1 MTFEIC
7 LYFCVVPLCG
17 DLLSYWVPVLCPVVL
32 VNVLLYCLWVAVSVL
47 LSNRNETLCLSLKL
61 RWNVQFCFS
70 WWVIFYKIIFL

>member
-32 VNVLLYCLWVAVSVL
+32 VNVLLYCLWVAVCVL
-47 LSNRNETLCLSLKL
+47 LSNRNETLYVCPCVVVGCSG
-61 RWNVQFCFS
+61 VDTTS
-70 WWVIFYKIIFL
+70 